1 MSLHRCSGLIAL
13 SFILVAGAVSFA
25 QAPPILSADVAAR
38 SRLVLARHGMAA
50 SDEPQATRI
59 GVEILRQGGN
69 AVDAAVAMG
78 FALAV
83 TLPEAGNLG
92 GGGFMLVHLAK
103 QKRTIAIDYR
113 ESAPA
118 AASAEMF
125 LDNGEPDPQKS
136 RFGGLAVGVP
146 GTVAGLALAHAKY
159 GSGKFT
165 LAQLIAPA
173 IRLAR
178 DGIEVDAEL
187 SLSLERLQARLAR
200 WPSSVRIFLKPGG
213 APLGRG
219 DRLVQRDLADAL
231 EAIARGGPRA
241 FYQGPI
247 ADQIAM
253 SVRAA
258 GGGMTRQDLA
268 RYRVK
273 ERTPLRG
280 RYRGFEI
287 LSMPPPSAGGVS
299 LIEILNILEGYD
311 LRALGAG
318 PASLHLMIEAMKYAY
333 ADRSEFLGDPDFV
346 KLPVQGLLAKTY
358 AASLRAK
365 IDRERARPSSEIKPG
380 DPSAFEPD
388 HTTHYSVAD
397 RDGNAVANTYTLNF
411 SFGLGLVAEGTGI
424 LLNNEMDDFAAKA
437 GAVNAFGLLG
447 GARNLP
453 GPGRRPVSSMTP
465 VLVLKDGKV
474 FLVTGA
480 AGGGRIVSAVLQVI
494 VNVVDFG
501 MNLADAVAAPRLH
514 HQWLPD
520 EVGAERG
527 FAAETAQGLEA
538 RGHKLAERRAGGSAN
553 SILRT
558 PGGLAGAAD
567 PRSQSATA
575 AGY

>member
-1 MSLHRCSGLIAL
+1 MTVGHRWLGAL
-13 SFILVAGAVSFA
+13 ALTAVLAAGAYA
-25 QAPPILSADVAAR
+25 SAETPSA
-38 SRLVLARHGMAA
+38 LVLARHGMAA

-103 QKRTIAIDYR
+103 ERRTIAIDYR

-125 LDNGEPDPQKS
+125 LDKGEPDPQKS

-146 GTVAGLALAHAKY
+146 GTVAGLALVHAKY

-165 LAQLIAPA
+165 LSRLIAPA

-187 SLSLERLQARLAR
+187 AESLERLQARLAR
-200 WPSSVRIFLKPGG
+200 WPSSARIFMKPGG

-219 DRLVQRDLADAL
+219 DRLVQRDLALTL
-231 EAIARGGPRA
+231 EEIAREGPRA

-273 ERTPLRG
+273 ERTPVRG
-280 RYRGFEI
+280 RYRGYEI

-311 LRALGAG
+311 LRAQGAG

-333 ADRSEFLGDPDFV
+333 ADRSEYMGDPDFV
-346 KLPVQGLLAKTY
+346 KLPVQGLMAKTY

-365 IDRERARPSSEIKPG
+365 IDPERARPSSEIKPG

-411 SFGLGLVAEGTGI
+411 SFGLGLVAAGTGI

-437 GAVNAFGLLG
+437 GAVNAFGLVG

-465 VLVLKDGKV
+465 VLVLKDGKI
-474 FLVTGA
+474 FLVSGA
-480 AGGGRIVSAVLQVI
+480 AGGGRIISAVLQVI

-501 MNLADAVAAPRLH
+501 MNIADAVAAPRLH

-527 FAAETAQGLEA
+527 LMAETAQELEA
-538 RGHKLAERRAGGSAN
+538 RGHKLIERRAGGSAN

-558 PGGLAGAAD
+558 PGGLEGAAD
-567 PRSQSATA
+567 PRSQSAAA

>member
-1 MSLHRCSGLIAL
+1 MSLHRFSVLIAL

-25 QAPPILSADVAAR
+25 QSPPSAF
-38 SRLVLARHGMAA
+38 VLARHGVAA

-59 GVEILRQGGN
+59 GVEILRRGGN

-113 ESAPA
+113 EAAPA
-118 AASAEMF
+118 AATAEMF
-125 LDNGEPDPQKS
+125 LDRGEPDPQKS

-165 LAQLIAPA
+165 LSRLIAPA
-173 IRLAR
+173 TRLAR
-178 DGIEVDAEL
+178 DGIEVDEELAE
-187 SLSLERLQARLAR
+187 SLQRLQARLAR
-200 WPSSVRIFLKPGG
+200 WPSAARIFLKPGG
-213 APLGRG
+213 APLGSG
-219 DRLVQRDLADAL
+219 DRLVQRDLASTL
-231 EAIARGGPRA
+231 EEIARGGPRA
-241 FYQGPI
+241 FYEGPI
-247 ADQIAM
+247 ADKIAA

-258 GGGMTRQDLA
+258 GGNMTREDLA
-268 RYRVK
+268 SYQVK
-273 ERTPLRG
+273 ERTPVRG
-280 RYRGFEI
+280 RYRGYEI
-287 LSMPPPSAGGVS
+287 LSMPPPSSGGVS
-299 LIEILNILEGYD
+299 LIEILNIIEGYD
-311 LRALGAG
+311 LRAQGSG
-318 PASLHLMIEAMKYAY
+318 PAALHLMIEAMKYAY

-346 KLPVQGLLAKTY
+346 KLPVKGLMAKTY

-365 IDRERARPSSEIKPG
+365 IDPERARPSSEIKPG
-380 DPSAFEPD
+380 DPAAFEHD

-411 SFGLGLVAEGTGI
+411 SFGLGMVAEGSGI
-424 LLNNEMDDFAAKA
+424 LLNNELDDFAAKA
-437 GAVNAFGLLG
+437 GAVNAFGLVG

-465 VLVLKDGKV
+465 VLVLREGKV

-480 AGGGRIVSAVLQVI
+480 AGGGRIISVVLQVI

-501 MNLADAVAAPRLH
+501 MSFADAVAAPRVH

-520 EVGAERG
+520 EVGVERG
-527 FAAETAQGLEA
+527 LAAETAQGLAA

-553 SILRT
+553 SILLT

-567 PRSQSATA
+567 PRSRSAAA

>member
-1 MSLHRCSGLIAL
+1 MTWGHRWLGAL
-13 SFILVAGAVSFA
+13 ALAAVLAAGSYA
-25 QAPPILSADVAAR
+25 SAETPSA
-38 SRLVLARHGMAA
+38 LVLARHGMAA

-59 GVEILRQGGN
+59 GVEIVRQGGN

-92 GGGFMLVHLAK
+92 GGGFMLVYLAK
-103 QKRTIAIDYR
+103 ERRTIAIDYR

-125 LDNGEPDPQKS
+125 LDDRGEPDPQKS

-146 GTVAGLALAHAKY
+146 GTVAGLTLAHAKY

-178 DGIEVDAEL
+178 DGFEVDAEL
-187 SLSLERLQARLAR
+187 AESFARLQARLAR
-200 WPSSVRIFLKPGG
+200 WPSSARIFLKPGG
-213 APLGRG
+213 APLKRG
-219 DRLVQRDLADAL
+219 DRLRQRDLALTL
-231 EAIARGGPRA
+231 EEIARGGPRA

-247 ADQIAM
+247 ADQIAA

-273 ERTPLRG
+273 ERTPVRG
-280 RYRGFEI
+280 RYRGYEI

-299 LIEILNILEGYD
+299 LIEILNIIEGYD
-311 LRALGAG
+311 LQALRG
-318 PASLHLMIEAMKYAY
+318 PAALHLMIEAMKYAY

-365 IDRERARPSSEIKPG
+365 IDPERARPSSEIKPG
-380 DPSAFEPD
+380 NPSAFEPD

-424 LLNNEMDDFAAKA
+424 LLNNELDDFAAKA
-437 GAVNAFGLLG
+437 GAVNAFGLMG

-494 VNVVDFG
+494 VNVVDFR

-520 EVGAERG
+520 EVGVERG
-527 FAAETAQGLEA
+527 LEAETAQGLAA
-538 RGHKLAERRAGGSAN
+538 RGHKLIERRAGGSAN

-567 PRSQSATA
+567 PRSRSATA
-575 AGY
+575 AGD